1 MTTSMSNRRARST
14 ATPME
19 RGMNSTNASISS
31 MLSILGPTYLVHS
44 QNRLSAKCYAD
55 RHETTDLRASAF
67 GRRARGPGGRPALVR
82 RLRPPSLP
90 DPPCQL
96 QGRERLRHS
105 PLVGLRSPDGA
116 HSHKALQRGGIEEAL
131 RKRSSRPERV
141 HAAFDEG
148 GTEALREMLHRSP
161 REFGKDTSLWTLS
174 LAAEVSFEEG

>member
-1 MTTSMSNRRARST
+1 MSWATHSHSPVQEGSPDIPLDGVMQDAAYLLRRICL
-14 ATPME
+14 P
-19 RGMNSTNASISS
+19 
-31 MLSILGPTYLVHS
+31 VHS

-67 GRRARGPGGRPALVR
+67 GCGARGPGGRPALVR

-90 DPPCQL
+90 APPCQL
-96 QGRERLRHS
+96 QGRERLCHS

-131 RKRSSRPERV
+131 RKHSSRPERV

>member
-1 MTTSMSNRRARST
+1 MQDAAYLLRR
-14 ATPME
+14 
-19 RGMNSTNASISS
+19 IC
-31 MLSILGPTYLVHS
+31 LLVHS

-67 GRRARGPGGRPALVR
+67 GRGARGPGGRPALVR

-96 QGRERLRHS
+96 QGRERLCHS

-131 RKRSSRPERV
+131 RKHSSRPERV